1 MLPPQHGGMIMHDL
15 LGLMAFVGLIA
26 AWFLAVVFVRHDAPQ
41 PSIEASRA
49 AEPKLPHRAQTWSI
63 WLSAQG

>member
-1 MLPPQHGGMIMHDL
+1 MIMHDL

-26 AWFLAVVFVRHDAPQ
+26 AQFLAVLFVRHDAQ
-41 PSIEASRA
+41 PSREHA
-49 AEPKLPHRAQTWSI
+49 AEPKPAPHHARTWSI

>member
-1 MLPPQHGGMIMHDL
+1 MIVQDL

-26 AWFLAVVFVRHDAPQ
+26 AWFLAVVFVRHDAQ
-41 PSIEASRA
+41 PSIETAHA
-49 AEPKLPHRAQTWSI
+49 AEPKPPHHAQTWSI

>member
-1 MLPPQHGGMIMHDL
+1 MIMQDL

-26 AWFLAVVFVRHDAPQ
+26 AQFLAVVFVRQDAR
-41 PSIEASRA
+41 PSIEAEYA
-49 AEPKLPHRAQTWSI
+49 AGPKPVLPHHAHTWSI